1 LGDRIKQ
8 KVKKEEVMIKDNGSY
23 ESVID
28 GEALTVLI
36 KGEIDHHNAVRI
48 RQSIDAEI
56 FSQRP
61 KKVIFE
67 LSRVDFMD
75 SSGLGLILGRFA
87 SVREVGGELI
97 VKNPTKNVM
106 KILKLAGAERIIRI
120 ENGKIS

>member
-1 LGDRIKQ
+1 
-8 KVKKEEVMIKDNGSY
+8 MIKDNGSY